1 LIGGEMPG
9 PSKMLEPELHF
20 PTIDEGNEPASHPET
35 RRSALDTLVLLVGR
49 KRFFIRFVVAAAL
62 LSIIVAFVLPVR
74 YEAKI
79 VLLPPQQNS
88 SIGSAFLGQLGNLGG
103 LGSLAS
109 LASGSLSIKNPADM
123 YVSLLTSRT
132 VEDAMIQR
140 FGLMKEYDE
149 KRMTD
154 TRKVFEKRTTVVAG
168 VKDGLIRISVEDRD
182 PKRAAE
188 MANGYVDEFRKL
200 SASLAITE
208 AARRRLFFEQQLQQA
223 KGALTNAE
231 AAMAKTQQSTGVL
244 QIDSQAR
251 SLIESAAILRGQ
263 VVAKQVQIEGMRSFA
278 TDDNPNLIL
287 AKQELAALQS
297 HLEHVAGS
305 QHDNGSD
312 INLSKGR
319 VTESG
324 MEYLRRYRDLKY
336 QETVFELLAKE
347 FEIAKLDEAREG
359 SIVQVVDAAVP
370 PDKKS
375 SPHRLLIIIASTVL
389 SVFVAVFWI
398 LFQEKA
404 SRTFDQPENRERLDA
419 LKRGWESKQN
429 RSGAVIVG
437 SQGLV
442 KRGSGS

>member
-1 LIGGEMPG
+1 MIETEIQPG
-9 PSKMLEPELHF
+9 PMV
-20 PTIDEGNEPASHPET
+20 NEKSPDPSRTET
-35 RRSALDTLVLLVGR
+35 EISLLDIVAVLLER
-49 KRFFIRFVVAAAL
+49 KRFVVRFVLGAVVFAIAL
-62 LSIIVAFVLPVR
+62 AFLLPVR

-88 SIGSAFLGQLGNLGG
+88 SIGSILMGQSGTLGS

-109 LASGSLSIKNPADM
+109 LAGGGLNLKNPTDM

-132 VEDAMIQR
+132 VEDAMIKR
-140 FGLMKEYDE
+140 FDLMKEYHE
-149 KRMTD
+149 KRMSD
-154 TRKVFEKRTTVVAG
+154 ARKEFERRTTVVAG
-168 VKDGLIRISVEDRD
+168 TKDGLIRLSIEDRD

-188 MANGYVDEFRKL
+188 LANGYVEEFRKL

-208 AARRRLFFEQQLQQA
+208 AARRRLFFEQQVQQA
-223 KGALTNAE
+223 KDKLTEAE
-231 AAMAKTQQSTGVL
+231 EAMTKTEQSTGVL

-251 SLIESAAILRGQ
+251 SLIESAAILRAQ

-297 HLEHVAGS
+297 QLEHVAGS
-305 QHDNGSD
+305 QNDPGTD

-319 VTESG
+319 VTQSG

-359 SIVQVVDAAVP
+359 SIIQVVDAAVP
-370 PDKKS
+370 PDKRS
-375 SPHRLLIIIASTVL
+375 SPHRLLIVIGGTIFGS
-389 SVFVAVFWI
+389 FVAVFWVW
-398 LFQEKA
+398 LRRNLDLAFQL
-404 SRTFDQPENRERLDA
+404 PENRLRL
-419 LKRGWESKQN
+419 R
-429 RSGAVIVG
+429 VIE
-437 SQGLV
+437 GLW
-442 KRGSGS
+442 KAK